1 MRSGVCLGWDM
12 GQVLG
17 GRFDFLLRRVD
28 PKGLLRL
35 GSFLAAGSLGLS
47 LAVAGCQ
54 QRKQVVTVPISSWP
68 GYEYFYLAHR
78 YGLDKANG
86 VEINPTQYPD
96 PQGIV
101 HAYLRG
107 DLLLAQ
113 LTTVEAVDICARIP
127 QRCPTVVLILDESR
141 GGDRIAVVK
150 GISSIAG
157 LKGKRVAVSYST
169 LGPYV
174 LSRALE
180 LNGLEL
186 GDVQLAD
193 IPLAQMPEALKTGIV
208 QAAVFFPPFSDYAAR
223 DGVSEVVFDSSAIP
237 EEVFDVLVVDP
248 NYLRSHGDEIR
259 ALVRAWGKAH
269 QEAGRDSA
277 KATAVMAAREQVSV
291 KEFRESEEGLVYF
304 PLSKQASMLKPQGV
318 LSKNLRAV
326 KMVQERLG
334 LFPSGSPLPS
344 VTADYLGDPQ

>member
-1 MRSGVCLGWDM
+1 MLFRS
-12 GQVLG
+12 
-17 GRFDFLLRRVD
+17 
-28 PKGLLRL
+28 
-35 GSFLAAGSLGLS
+35 
-47 LAVAGCQ
+47 
-54 QRKQVVTVPISSWP
+54 
-68 GYEYFYLAHR
+68 
-78 YGLDKANG
+78 
-86 VEINPTQYPD
+86 
-96 PQGIV
+96 
-101 HAYLRG
+101 
-107 DLLLAQ
+107 
-113 LTTVEAVDICARIP
+113 
-127 QRCPTVVLILDESR
+127 QRCPTIVLILDESR

-157 LKGKRVAVSYST
+157 LKGKRVAVTYST

-223 DGVSEVVFDSSAIP
+223 DGSSEVVFDSRAIP

-269 QEAGRDSA
+269 QEAVRDSA

-291 KEFRESEEGLVYF
+291 QEFRESEEGLVYF
-304 PLSKQASMLKPQGV
+304 PLSEQAPMLKPNGV